1 MLKLFN
7 FSLYLHQ
14 SLFSVD
20 YLSFQVDHLLVFQ
33 YPLHH
38 FFLWQIIRWLLLL
51 YSITACVWNLS
62 SHLNLPQST
71 IFFRTTFIQSLRIS
85 LLLLPLCFIH
95 LLNLQRIWQLL
106 NLRLCNPLFE
116 DLLQTVYCNVVT
128 PTILKHQENL
138 QFSQILNQR
147 VCFFK
152 FERWEE
158 EGWIRFLQYLIVFLE
173 IVSDG
178 TVCRHLESWVWL
190 GHLLN

>member
-1 MLKLFN
+1 MLKVFN

-33 YPLHH
+33 DPLPH
-38 FFLWQIIRWLLLL
+38 FFLL
-51 YSITACVWNLS
+51 YFITACVRNLS
-62 SHLNLPQST
+62 PLLNPPQAT
-71 IFFRTTFIQSLRIS
+71 IFFRTTFIRSLRIPV
-85 LLLLPLCFIH
+85 LLLPLCFIH
-95 LLNLQRIWQLL
+95 LLNLQWIWQLL
-106 NLRLCNPLFE
+106 NLHLCNPLFE

-138 QFSQILNQR
+138 QSSQILNQT

-178 TVCRHLESWVWL
+178 TVRRHLESWVWL

>member
-1 MLKLFN
+1 MLKVFN

-20 YLSFQVDHLLVFQ
+20 YLSFQVDHLLVIQ
-33 YPLHH
+33 DPLPH
-38 FFLWQIIRWLLLL
+38 FFLL
-51 YSITACVWNLS
+51 YSITACVRNLPPL
-62 SHLNLPQST
+62 LNLPQDT
-71 IFFRTTFIQSLRIS
+71 IFFWKTFIQSLRIS

-95 LLNLQRIWQLL
+95 FLNLQRIWQLL

-116 DLLQTVYCNVVT
+116 DLLQTVYCNVVA
-128 PTILKHQENL
+128 TILKHQENL
-138 QFSQILNQR
+138 QSSQILNQK

-178 TVCRHLESWVWL
+178 TVRRHLESWVWL